1 VRASESPTP
10 AERRL
15 YELWSEYCD
24 LEAAE
29 ALLEW
34 DQETCLPSRA
44 HDTRGEVLAT
54 VAALKHRCLIS
65 CELRDALAACAVQ
78 AEAGSVLAAQVRVA
92 RREVE
97 RAVKVPERLKRE
109 IAAARSAGLA
119 AWQAARQARDFS
131 LFERPLARMLALRR
145 DEGAAIAGGG
155 DPYDALLDRYE
166 PGSCSAGLEPLFRRL
181 VDILAPL
188 VEAVAASG
196 VTVDE
201 SIARGHFPGEGQ
213 VELGRRA
220 AAAVGYDF
228 EAGRLDASAHPFCVR
243 VHRRDVRMTYRFQE
257 DDFRPCLFGILHETG
272 HALYEQGLPEAWHRT
287 PVDDAASLGIH
298 ESQSLLWENHVGRSR
313 GFWRWLVPHF
323 RETFPAAATF
333 DADELWPALHTV
345 QPSLIR
351 VDADETT
358 YNLHVAVRFELE
370 LALFHGELDVRD
382 LPRAWSERYQRY
394 LGIGPTH
401 DAEGVLQ
408 DIHWAQGSF
417 GYFPTYTL
425 GMLAAAQ
432 LAAAA
437 RRDLGGLD
445 AAFADGDFGP
455 LLGWLRERLHGQGR
469 LHPAG
474 ELIARATGR
483 PLDVA
488 DFVAYLRRNAEA
500 VYAVAPPCGP
510 TP

>member
-201 SIARGHFPGEGQ
+201 SIARGHFPARARSSSAA
-213 VELGRRA
+213 GRRRPSA
-220 AAAVGYDF
+220 TTSRP
-228 EAGRLDASAHPFCVR
+228 AGSTPRPIPSACAS
-243 VHRRDVRMTYRFQE
+243 T
-257 DDFRPCLFGILHETG
+257 
-272 HALYEQGLPEAWHRT
+272 
-287 PVDDAASLGIH
+287 
-298 ESQSLLWENHVGRSR
+298 
-313 GFWRWLVPHF
+313 
-323 RETFPAAATF
+323 AAT
-333 DADELWPALHTV
+333 
-345 QPSLIR
+345 
-351 VDADETT
+351 
-358 YNLHVAVRFELE
+358 
-370 LALFHGELDVRD
+370 
-382 LPRAWSERYQRY
+382 
-394 LGIGPTH
+394 
-401 DAEGVLQ
+401 
-408 DIHWAQGSF
+408 
-417 GYFPTYTL
+417 
-425 GMLAAAQ
+425 
-432 LAAAA
+432 
-437 RRDLGGLD
+437 
-445 AAFADGDFGP
+445 
-455 LLGWLRERLHGQGR
+455 
-469 LHPAG
+469 
-474 ELIARATGR
+474 
-483 PLDVA
+483 
-488 DFVAYLRRNAEA
+488 
-500 VYAVAPPCGP
+500 CG
-510 TP
+510 